1 MRTTVTLDPDSERL
15 IREAVAARGQSFKR
29 VLNEA
34 IRAGLGGARPATRSA
49 AAVIPVFRSAYAAGI
64 DRSRLQQLSDE
75 METEAFPPRGR
86 A

>member
-1 MRTTVTLDPDSERL
+1 MRTTVTLDPDTECL

-29 VLNEA
+29 VLHEA
-34 IRAGLGGARPATRSA
+34 IRAGLGGTRPVSQSA
-49 AAVIPVFRSAYAAGI
+49 PPAIPGFRSGYAAGI

-75 METEAFPPRGR
+75 METEGFPSRGR

>member
-34 IRAGLGGARPATRSA
+34 IRAGLGGTRLATRSA
-49 AAVIPVFRSAYAAGI
+49 APVIPVFKSGYVAGI

-75 METEAFPPRGR
+75 METEAFPSRGR
-86 A
+86 S